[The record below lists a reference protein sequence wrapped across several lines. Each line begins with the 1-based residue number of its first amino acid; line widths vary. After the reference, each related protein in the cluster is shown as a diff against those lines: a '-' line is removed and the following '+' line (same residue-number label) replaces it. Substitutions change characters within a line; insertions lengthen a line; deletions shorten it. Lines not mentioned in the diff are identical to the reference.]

1 MNVVYFDPVDT
12 LFFRDG
18 RPYHRRDLSQA
29 GVVSLFPPR
38 PTTLVGAVRAA
49 CARSMG
55 WTGGNW
61 RPHVRSR
68 LGDRADL
75 GPLRFRG
82 PVVVRRSDSGPGA
95 SECLFPVPANLIGS
109 PAQNDPPPELALLAP
124 GPEIECDIGSNVRLP
139 TTADAPE
146 GAKLLRESGWWITA
160 AGLQAVLRNR
170 RPAAT
175 SLVHRRKLW
184 VLEPRVGIVR
194 GETTRTT
201 DEGAIYSPA
210 HVRLGRGVAL
220 AMETE
225 GLPQEFVTACQSL
238 PHPVGGEARAC
249 WLRCG
254 TEPLSLP
261 GMPDL
266 GPRNDAI
273 RYTATLLTPADTG
286 QPPRPGEHDYAG
298 LPGRLEAACL
308 PRAEL
313 VGGWESHAQGGA
325 PLALRPHLAAGSVL
339 FLEAPWAAAG
349 RIKALHGAAIGNR
362 TAWGYGL
369 TVIGRWDS

>member
-1 MNVVYFDPVDT
+1 MNLVYFDPIDT

-18 RPYHRRDLSQA
+18 RPYHGGELSQA
-29 GVVSLFPPR
+29 GVASLFPPR

-49 CARSMG
+49 CARAMG

-61 RPHVRSR
+61 SAHIRSR

-95 SECLFPVPANLIGS
+95 WECLFPAPANLIYS
-109 PAQNDPPPELALLAP
+109 PVQNDIPPDAALLAP

-139 TTADAPE
+139 TTVDPPE

-170 RPAAT
+170 RPAAA
-175 SLVHRRKLW
+175 SLVHGRKLW

-194 GETTRTT
+194 SETTRTT

-210 HVRLGRGVAL
+210 HVRLGKGVAL

-225 GLPQEFVTACQSL
+225 GLPQEFVTARHSR
-238 PHPVGGEARAC
+238 PHPVGGEARTC

-266 GPRNDAI
+266 GPPSNTI

-298 LPGRLEAACL
+298 LPGRIEAACL
-308 PRAEL
+308 PRPEL
-313 VGGWESHAQGGA
+313 VGGWDSHEQGGA

-339 FLEAPWAAAG
+339 FLEARWEAAS
-349 RIKALHGAAIGNR
+349 RIATLHGAALGHR

>member
-18 RPYHRRDLSQA
+18 RPYHQGELGQA
-29 GVVSLFPPR
+29 GVASLFPPN

-49 CARSMG
+49 CARAMG

-61 RPHVRSR
+61 SAHIRRR

-82 PVVVRRSDSGPGA
+82 PVVMRRSDSGQGA
-95 SECLFPVPANLIGS
+95 SECLFPAPANLIGS
-109 PAQNDPPPELALLAP
+109 PAQNDLPELALLAP
-124 GPEIECDIGSNVRLP
+124 GPEIACDIGSNVRLP
-139 TTADAPE
+139 TTVDAPE

-160 AGLQAVLRNR
+160 EGLHVVLRNS
-170 RPAAT
+170 PPVAT
-175 SLVHRRKLW
+175 SLVHRRDLW
-184 VLEPRVGIVR
+184 ASEPRVGIVR
-194 GETTRTT
+194 NETTRTT
-201 DEGAIYSPA
+201 DQGAIYSPA
-210 HVRLGRGVAL
+210 HVRLGKGVAL
-220 AMETE
+220 AMEAE
-225 GLPQEFVTACQSL
+225 GLPQEFVTARHSL
-238 PHPVGGEARAC
+238 PYPVGGEARAC

-261 GMPDL
+261 GMPDF
-266 GPRNDAI
+266 GPPNDTI
-273 RYTATLLTPADTG
+273 RYTVTLLTPTDAG
-286 QPPRPGEHDYAG
+286 EPPRPGEHDYAG
-298 LPGRLEAACL
+298 LPGRIEAVCL
-308 PRAEL
+308 PRPEL
-313 VGGWESHAQGGA
+313 VGGWDSHVQGGV

-349 RIKALHGAAIGNR
+349 RIKALHGAALGHR

-369 TVIGRWDS
+369 TAIGRWDS